1 MEPEEIIPTV
11 PKSDNPAEN
20 RCPVC
25 KEDFIEVY
33 KDDDDEEEAFYLEN
47 AVRPHGPGS
56 NAYHPECYEQYLIAL
71 DQNSSAADEMSQV
84 EGSVQV
90 YNSRLIKKEKN
101 LLTYLMSY

>member
-1 MEPEEIIPTV
+1 MEDPTV
-11 PKSDNPAEN
+11 PKSDNPSEN

-33 KDDDDEEEAFYLEN
+33 KDDGDDEEDEAFYLDN
-47 AVRPHGPGS
+47 AIRPQGPGS

-71 DQNSSAADEMSQV
+71 DQNNSEIRTQV

-90 YNSRLIKKEKN
+90 ILILSKHG
-101 LLTYLMSY
+101 LGA